1 MNLQENISR
10 IKEVMGILSETDQN
24 QKLNACKSTYN
35 NELLEKA
42 KDWWLQTLINPNTL
56 SKILYK
62 KYGFKS
68 IEQVPKEKADLFL
81 LDYKK
86 NILGAMDFI
95 KKIKLNHTFS
105 ESTDVNAWVEHVR
118 PDLIYINCN
127 NSQNKEEALSILVHE
142 IQHIIDE
149 FLYIGNKNIFDITS
163 KFDPNKPLK
172 RVSIDYLENEFDKM
186 VDMFGG
192 EKNNNTYLPD
202 DSFSKEYLRKS
213 PYYQNKYYNC
223 KSTEIAS
230 RLAELR
236 HKLKI
241 PLSQQISVEFLRRN
255 QSAYDLMYLTILCWA
270 ARTDNLSLD
279 DFLTNVDVLVKKQNK
294 PNSTQV

>member
-42 KDWWLQTLINPNTL
+42 KDWWLRTLISPNTF

-68 IEQVPKEKADLFL
+68 IEQVPKEKEDLFL

-105 ESTDVNAWVEHVR
+105 ENGYAAWVQFDR
-118 PDLIYINCN
+118 PEMIHINCN
-127 NSQNKEEALSILVHE
+127 FLLNKEDALSILVHE
-142 IQHIIDE
+142 LQHNIDKS
-149 FLYIGNKNIFDITS
+149 LNIGNKNIFDITS

-192 EKNNNTYLPD
+192 KKNNDTYLPD
-202 DSFSKEYLRKS
+202 SYFSKENLRKS
-213 PYYQNKYYNC
+213 PEYQNQYYNC
-223 KSTEIAS
+223 RETEIAS